1 MCFSYNSH
9 RKKKNFSPH
18 EMAKQLK
25 KKNRIKRNGGTSP
38 VKESPRGKYQVT
50 PYLLL
55 SQLSRRKHKRR
66 RRSKKKLNPPDKGS
80 KARKFTLAEK
90 MFAKRWIYLAR
101 RFSLNKKNPWLQ
113 SAASFSRFSRVLAHP
128 FDEKAAEREE
138 RTSAFIFVAQHAKW
152 PGEGKLKAILWY
164 HLIHLPSERLTE
176 LEYATGWAHSSAK
189 KPACDRPRGF
199 GDAGCN
205 FWSPASLFTLFWSRR
220 QQWKQPLP
228 PPGASLSIVDARCT
242 QPGKSLVFV
251 TQSFPVWSTRIIED
265 ICIYLP
271 CLVCLKQCFAVLHI
285 CQLIL

>member
-1 MCFSYNSH
+1 
-9 RKKKNFSPH
+9 
-18 EMAKQLK
+18 
-25 KKNRIKRNGGTSP
+25 
-38 VKESPRGKYQVT
+38 
-50 PYLLL
+50 
-55 SQLSRRKHKRR
+55 
-66 RRSKKKLNPPDKGS
+66 
-80 KARKFTLAEK
+80 

-128 FDEKAAEREE
+128 FDEKAAEREREE
-138 RTSAFIFVAQHAKW
+138 RTGAFIFVAQHAKW
-152 PGEGKLKAILWY
+152 PGESKLKAILWY

-220 QQWKQPLP
+220 PARAPHQQWKQPLP
-228 PPGASLSIVDARCT
+228 PPGACLSIVDARCT

-251 TQSFPVWSTRIIED
+251 TQSFPVWSTRKIED
-265 ICIYLP
+265 ISSVFGMFQTVLC
-271 CLVCLKQCFAVLHI
+271 CLAYYSTNTLSIIVYRHKFVSMKPWLRVEIITTWFSKKTLKNRKT
-285 CQLIL
+285 